1 MNESKKTQAFHL
13 VTEAEFAQRI
23 VVEVLW
29 FLITLEHFA
38 AFKLCAKETY
48 SNVEF
53 KMQNQ
58 IRST

>member
-1 MNESKKTQAFHL
+1 M
-13 VTEAEFAQRI
+13 
-23 VVEVLW
+23 
-29 FLITLEHFA
+29 ITLEHFA